1 MSLYNILLIALAL
14 SFDGMAV
21 AAANS
26 ARHVKMSLLQVVKIA
41 FSFGLFHFLMPLVGW
56 LIGDGFALIING
68 IDHWIAFVLLAGLGV
83 KMFVESLRPVAEREV
98 DIKNNKVLLLLSVA
112 TSIDSLIIGISFA
125 FVPVNVWL
133 AVSVIGV
140 SIFCLTLMA
149 VCLGKMCGERWG
161 KKAEILGALVLV
173 GIGLK
178 ILLSHLL

>member
-1 MSLYNILLIALAL
+1 
-14 SFDGMAV
+14 MAV
-21 AAANS
+21 AAANG
-26 ARHVKMSLLQVVKIA
+26 ARHTKMSLFQAVKIA
-41 FSFGLFHFLMPLVGW
+41 FAFGTFHFLMPRVGW
-56 LIGDGFALIING
+56 LIGDGFALVING
-68 IDHWIAFVLLAGLGV
+68 IDHWIAFILLAGLGV
-83 KMFVESLRPVAEREV
+83 KMLLESSRSVAEREV

-133 AVSVIGV
+133 AVAVIGV
-140 SIFCLTLMA
+140 SIFCLTLVA
-149 VCLGKMCGERWG
+149 VYLGKLCGEKWG